1 MKKILTDIRSF
12 LRRAKLSMISGY
24 NMAAGRIHVCAV
36 CFSVAL
42 LFLAFYA
49 ELIIVKSMEKDVAF
63 ARRPVFAAW

>member
-24 NMAAGRIHVCAV
+24 NMAAGRIHVCSV
-36 CFSVAL
+36 GFSVAL

-49 ELIIVKSMEKDVAF
+49 ELIIVKSMEKDSAF